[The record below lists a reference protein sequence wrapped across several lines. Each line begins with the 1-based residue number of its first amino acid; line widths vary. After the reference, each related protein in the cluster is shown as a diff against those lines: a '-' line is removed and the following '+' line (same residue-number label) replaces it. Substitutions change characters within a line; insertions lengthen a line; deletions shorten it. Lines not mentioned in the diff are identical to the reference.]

1 MRAFNKFM
9 KALVMIPVHLILLV
23 YSWFLSFVTTAPFM
37 VIVCCIMSLVSRLP
51 EVLTDKFHLA
61 YLIVTVPF
69 TIAYFILIETDRIK
83 DATSGIDVFRS
94 KLK

>member
-9 KALVMIPVHLILLV
+9 KALAMIPVHLILLV
-23 YSWFLSFVTTAPFM
+23 YSWFLSFVTTAPIM
-37 VIVCCIMSLVSRLP
+37 VIVCCIMSLVSRLS
-51 EVLTDKFHLA
+51 EVLTDRFHLV

>member
-9 KALVMIPVHLILLV
+9 KALAMIPVHLILLV

-51 EVLTDKFHLA
+51 EVLTDKFHLV